1 MKDDMRTLRTRIH
14 ADFVLAVLLTVLVP
28 IILLLRSVLNGALRH
43 QIKPLLAY
51 WRASSLLMVTVY
63 LLIAHRPYAMVSG
76 VTARIAIAWSLMRF
90 PYHNDAVS
98 RWWVWLTVGYCLA
111 GAAVNMRQINDA
123 VVQQAYAE
131 ATQVY
136 AQLLHRNQDVHMLGR
151 VGDIGL
157 MSWVIGALM
166 LRIKQSS

>member
-1 MKDDMRTLRTRIH
+1 MRSLRTRIH
-14 ADFVLAVLLTVLVP
+14 VDFVLAVVFTVIVP
-28 IILLLRSVLNGALRH
+28 IILLLRSVLNRALRH

-76 VTARIAIAWSLMRF
+76 ITARIAIAWSLMSF
-90 PYHNDAVS
+90 PYYNDVIS
-98 RWWVWLTVGYCLA
+98 RWWVWVTVGYCLA
-111 GAAVNMRQINDA
+111 GAAVNLRQINDIKIQHEYEA
-123 VVQQAYAE
+123 

-136 AQLLHRNQDVHMLGR
+136 AQLFHHDHDKDMLGH

-166 LRIKQSS
+166 LRIKQSH